1 MMDIE
6 HWIHKLRSAG
16 GHRGPETSEHYSYR
30 VAGSGMGG
38 EGEKKRASPCLVGIK
53 FARRVRSEAP
63 EYSSCTSCSLGYCT
77 VLCGTAL
84 ARRHLGLSSPFPAG
98 PHYASRGQEERGLG
112 ETNTTYRPSVPPSGG
127 GGMLPSLSL
136 RCFPRYSTT

>member
-38 EGEKKRASPCLVGIK
+38 EGGKKKGI
-53 FARRVRSEAP
+53 A
-63 EYSSCTSCSLGYCT
+63 
-77 VLCGTAL
+77 
-84 ARRHLGLSSPFPAG
+84 LSSG
-98 PHYASRGQEERGLG
+98 DQVCSTSEE
-112 ETNTTYRPSVPPSGG
+112 
-127 GGMLPSLSL
+127 
-136 RCFPRYSTT
+136 